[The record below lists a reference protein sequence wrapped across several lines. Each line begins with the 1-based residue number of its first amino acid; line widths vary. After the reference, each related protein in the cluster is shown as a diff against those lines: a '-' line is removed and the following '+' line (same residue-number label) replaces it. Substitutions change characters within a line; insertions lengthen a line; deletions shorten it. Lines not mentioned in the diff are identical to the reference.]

1 MTRTGTPRVRALHPW
16 DVSTERA
23 REVQRQ
29 LREEAV
35 LEPPDG
41 FDPRL
46 VAGADLSI
54 VRGRDRG
61 YAAVVVVDR
70 ETMETVDAATADID
84 VTFPYVPGLLSFR
97 ELPPLAAAWSAL
109 EVAPDVVV
117 FDGHGLA
124 HPRRFGLACH
134 GGMIFDTPSVG
145 LAKSLLVGEHDE
157 VEREKGS
164 RTELRIDGTVVG
176 AVLRSR
182 TDVRPVFV
190 SPGHRMD
197 VATAVR
203 VVLSVTPRYRV
214 AEPIRRAH
222 RRANRIRRDD
232 GNGG

>member
-1 MTRTGTPRVRALHPW
+1 MTQNGTPRVRALHPW

-23 REVQRQ
+23 RELQLE
-29 LREEAV
+29 LREGAV
-35 LEPPDG
+35 LEPPDD

-70 ETMETVDAATADID
+70 ETMETVDAATAAVD

-97 ELPPLAAAWSAL
+97 EIPPLAAAWSAL
-109 EVAPDVVV
+109 DVAPEVVV

-145 LAKSLLVGEHDE
+145 LAKSLLVGEHEE

-164 RTELRIDGTVVG
+164 RTELRIDGTAVG
-176 AVLRSR
+176 AVVRSR

-222 RRANRIRRDD
+222 RRANRLRRDD
-232 GNGG
+232 RDGG